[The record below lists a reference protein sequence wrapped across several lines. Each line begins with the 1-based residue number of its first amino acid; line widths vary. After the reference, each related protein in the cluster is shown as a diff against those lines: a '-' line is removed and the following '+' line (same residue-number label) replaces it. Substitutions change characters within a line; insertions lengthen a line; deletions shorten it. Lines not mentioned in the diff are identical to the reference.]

1 MGCGASAQNELGG
14 KESTGGAKGSVWSM
28 TPSFASTKTS
38 NSIIGDQPEVPDG
51 IVLCT
56 ATRPDWHGEDYLV
69 FESRDHMNLL
79 LDAHGERPGT
89 GDSLDRSNLLGD
101 SLTTSMSSKSVNSM
115 KSKQDLEKGG
125 RFFSKR
131 QDCTGTWRIMGNVLT
146 LVWPGTMRTDTV
158 VCKKDP
164 RQWVNPQTHFT
175 MDVVEPSENPSWF
188 APDVIADKFQAEN
201 VSAKAFECP
210 VCFFELYKFPAGVIR
225 LHSRRCCGHYF
236 HKDCAHYLLRA
247 MKGSG
252 RAACCPTCGVS
263 FSEVKLMPDL
273 AQDPRDWFAVCDV
286 DFGGELDA
294 YEVVEALG
302 CVLPVN
308 RHKLE
313 KNVKAHWH
321 EWDPDGDGTITLQEF
336 IQPVR
341 GLKDWILANLN
352 LLSCKKIEGGAVPSI
367 DRNPREWFHYW
378 DRDGSGTLEKDEVVR
393 ALIRTFCRDDNGHP
407 HLPSAH
413 DMREVASTL
422 WEAMGYSPF
431 DCVNFEEFVRPFGLM
446 DQFLHNQ
453 THTAFFGADAER
465 VA

>member
-1 MGCGASAQNELGG
+1 MGCGASVQNELGG
-14 KESTGGAKGSVWSM
+14 KDSTRGAKGGLWGM
-28 TPSFASTKTS
+28 TPSSASTKSSETVL
-38 NSIIGDQPEVPDG
+38 GDQPEVPDG

-56 ATRPDWHGEDYLV
+56 ATRPDWNHEDYLV
-69 FESRDHMNLL
+69 FESKDHMAKLL
-79 LDAHGERPGT
+79 GTYEERPGS
-89 GDSLDRSNLLGD
+89 GDRSNLGD
-101 SLTTSMSSKSVNSM
+101 TLSTSMSSKSVTST
-115 KSKQDLEKGG
+115 KSTQDLDKGG

-158 VCKKDP
+158 VCRKDP
-164 RQWVNPQTHFT
+164 RQWVNSQTNFT
-175 MDVVEPSENPSWF
+175 LNIVEPTEIPSWF
-188 APDVIADKFQAEN
+188 APDLIADKFQSASI
-201 VSAKAFECP
+201 SAKAFECP
-210 VCFFELYKFPAGVIR
+210 VCYFELYKFPAGVIR

-252 RAACCPTCGVS
+252 RSAVCPLCGVS

-273 AQDPRDWFAVCDV
+273 AKDPRDWFAVCDV

-352 LLSCKKIEGGAVPSI
+352 LLAAKKFEGGQVPSI

-393 ALIRTFCRDDNGHP
+393 ALIRTFCRDENGHP

-413 DMREVASTL
+413 DMREVAATL

-453 THTAFFGADAER
+453 THTAFFGVDAER